1 MPDPQLV
8 RDAIEALE
16 AAQDAVAAAFPDDF
30 TPQSWVVLAK
40 GWVVDNA

>member
-40 GWVVDNA
+40 DWVVDNA